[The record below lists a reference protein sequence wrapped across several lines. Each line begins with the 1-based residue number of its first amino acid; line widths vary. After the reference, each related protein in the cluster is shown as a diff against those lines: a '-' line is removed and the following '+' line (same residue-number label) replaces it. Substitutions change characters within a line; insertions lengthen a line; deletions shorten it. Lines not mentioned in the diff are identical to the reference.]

1 MTITFGPQA
10 TIESVSLYFT
20 RVTAR
25 TRQIADVLDPRY
37 PRRLEANVS
46 VQQGLQTYFGVGF
59 PVVPADVA
67 FVERLHTVYAAM
79 NSCLNSWATV
89 YVEFLKPREHD
100 PNEYAYVL
108 PPVIFPTP
116 EGTVDPA
123 NVDSVQVGWSDVR
136 ANIDTIRTS
145 FVYGGRTFRPRTD
158 LGFRMNLNI
167 NFRNADAELRAVT
180 IIHELSHALAETV
193 DEILGVD
200 FYADTVIQ
208 ARALRTLP
216 GVGDANARTLA
227 DAWAW
232 FVMDCNLD

>member
-10 TIESVSLYFT
+10 TMESVSQYFSRAT
-20 RVTAR
+20 TR

-37 PRRLEANVS
+37 PRRLAENVS
-46 VQQGLQTYFGVGF
+46 VQQGLQVYFGVGF
-59 PVVPADVA
+59 PVAPADVA

-89 YVEFLKPREHD
+89 YVEFLERGEHD

-108 PPVIFPTP
+108 PPVIFPTAQ
-116 EGTVDPA
+116 GLVDPT
-123 NVDSVQVGWSDVR
+123 NVDSVQVGWADVQ
-136 ANIDTIRTS
+136 ANIDTIRTTFS
-145 FVYGGRTFRPRTD
+145 HGGRTFTPRTD
-158 LGFRMNLNI
+158 LGFRINLNM
-167 NFRNADAELRAVT
+167 NFRNADAELRVVT

-193 DEILGVD
+193 DEIGGVD

-208 ARALRTLP
+208 ARTLLAQP
-216 GVGDANARTLA
+216 GVGPANARTLA

-232 FVMDCNLD
+232 FVMDCILP